1 MDEYPFPVLFDLADM
16 EERWKGEILRHFRLR
31 KRSGGGDCSD
41 LQAQGNG
48 RYKIAFQTRRGPD
61 LLLLNGLS
69 RQCLV
74 EKKKQRNTGSS
85 EVTITVHLEPS
96 GRNDV
101 IIPRRRSPLPG
112 GGPGKEGTRAAA
124 AGQENHSVCLEP
136 RGRNDVIIPRR
147 PKRQHRK
154 PTELPSSFDPASGGG
169 VVEESFSLLQ
179 PKKILQVNRYLLL
192 YLQECSQAAK
202 DLQDQLSL
210 IPCSAELRPDAEEV
224 AVTFKGTGQSS
235 RWEAEVEEVFRVMEN
250 KYHCH
255 YEASQAKQLALLK
268 TPFLASENLRVYT
281 ERMQGF
287 TVIVGSRKDVEDR
300 LKILDALARKLPS
313 VVVSREGSLSLVLEG
328 SEDDVRLARFKLQE
342 MVKQVHERTV
352 QLSRPLVSF
361 LDTRGSA
368 QEYVDFFCKV
378 LKGPVAIEI
387 SLDLDLRLLS
397 LDRSVLDV
405 AEKAMLEDLQ
415 ERTVALDRDW
425 ASSDNLTLLKE
436 SLQRREAEMNREKNR
451 VQVHYLQD
459 PGMGRI
465 HVQILGFKKEVE
477 KMENE
482 IHIFI
487 EKNSVK
493 HETILLSKPEIADY
507 FYDLLDLL
515 GMDNARVNILTESS
529 PSPAVHITGLAQPV
543 NELKASLK
551 RTLDSLVCDMLRIDQ
566 PGAYEYFQG
575 KGQGTLTEVGTLYS
589 CLIRLVEGEHVKATG
604 HTEAPS
610 VRTGTSS
617 GMKTPGVWSSFLLE
631 GGVTLEVLQGDI
643 TDLKMDAIVS
653 GAGESLEN
661 AGGVA
666 FAISRA
672 GGPAIQKQCDE
683 WVKKNGKVQVGKA
696 VKTTAG
702 SLPCKAVIHAVGPH
716 WGQGRDSDGV
726 RNLLGK
732 AVRESLELADS
743 SGCQSLAFPCVSSG
757 EHGVPLAVCAETI
770 VKEVR
775 HFARVASTLQSVTLV
790 DINWDTVSAFQ
801 DACVKLLRENVMTL
815 GTPIDFRN
823 SYPSITE
830 ESSVPDVHRRLEI
843 VVGNIEDKQVDVL
856 VAPTINLEL
865 RSTKVGKSLAHKA
878 GDQFSRLFA
887 RSTRGARVVPGHL
900 LAVGAVQG
908 LPCKQVFFIQC
919 SVWDGLFQGSAV
931 EALLSGLRSA
941 LDTCER
947 RALNTIAFPVIGPG
961 IALGF
966 PRDVAIST
974 LLEEIGHFEQ
984 TRQTRCVS
992 TIRVVIKPTD
1002 QDSAELSAA
1011 RHPHVLHS
1019 CALTASFFHSVTS
1032 DLDEVT
1038 VTAGGLRVQVVF
1050 GDILDETTDVIVNST
1065 DFTNNHTGVCK
1076 DILSVAGKE
1085 IQTKV
1090 ETAHV
1095 AYGEIYQTMP
1105 GNFPCKAIM
1114 HVCGQRNTP
1123 MIKALADK
1131 IVRTC
1136 DRSCFPSVAMPA
1148 ICAGTGGLEPT
1159 EVAKSIL
1166 DGISSAVQGGPL
1178 RYLTTVRLILL
1189 KMNVFQAFKLEVE
1202 QRFGKAAREM
1212 AVISPPN
1219 LQTKHSL
1226 KEVEVR
1232 TGPGKLIDLGKLF
1245 SGAQGSL
1252 SPAVLDIV
1260 GLKADNVRKVK
1271 ERLQSDFDS
1280 QVSQQEVTEED
1291 LSRLTEEDLQIVL
1304 GLVSCHSVQLEK
1316 KRDRT
1321 VIIRG
1326 LRDTVNNI
1334 VQRVQK
1340 SVMEHLLKTVQ
1351 DKKQEELYPKVMWC
1365 YEKNGHWER
1374 FPKAP
1379 NFQLENRCQTDVV
1392 DGNGAQLSVDLHKME
1407 ATNTITA
1414 QTMRV
1419 KRMEN
1424 LPDFTFPLH
1433 WDGMTNGE
1441 SLKKVELHPNEL
1453 EYQKV
1458 VADFRKTAGN
1468 TVIKVER
1475 IQNINLRR
1483 GYEAQKRKFLNK
1495 NGPAAVGERM
1505 MFHGTTAS
1513 ACSSIAENGFNKRY
1527 AGQNATRYGA
1537 GVYFAV
1543 NARYSANPTFSK
1555 PEEDGSR
1562 YMFAACV
1569 LTGRFTLGSA
1579 EMKVPPA
1586 RNPAN
1591 PNYTYDS
1598 LVNNI
1603 LDPTLFVVFH
1613 DDQAYPEYLLTF
1625 K

>member
-31 KRSGGGDCSD
+31 KGSGGGDCSD

-48 RYKIAFQTRRGPD
+48 RYKIAFQTRRA
-61 LLLLNGLS
+61 
-69 RQCLV
+69 QAAV
-74 EKKKQRNTGSS
+74 
-85 EVTITVHLEPS
+85 LE
-96 GRNDV
+96 
-101 IIPRRRSPLPG
+101 RREHVLQLPG
-112 GGPGKEGTRAAA
+112 RRITLSVWSPADATTSSSPAAPNA
-124 AGQENHSVCLEP
+124 NAETDHCQG
-136 RGRNDVIIPRR
+136 
-147 PKRQHRK
+147 QHRK
-154 PTELPSSFDPASGGG
+154 PTELPSLFDPASGGG

-224 AVTFKGTGQSS
+224 AVTFKGTSQSS
-235 RWEAEVEEVFRVMEN
+235 RWEAEVEKVFRVVEN

-268 TPFLASENLRVYT
+268 TPFLASDNLRVYT

-300 LKILDALARKLPS
+300 LKILDALARKVIRTECRISDAQYSLIEDAFKNEIGSQLPS

-328 SEDDVRLARFKLQE
+328 SEDDVRLVRFKLQE
-342 MVKQVHERTV
+342 MVKQVHECTV

-482 IHIFI
+482 VHIFI

-493 HETILLSKPEIADY
+493 HETILLSKPEIVDY

-515 GMDNARVNILTESS
+515 GMENAQVNILSESS
-529 PSPAVHITGLAQPV
+529 PSPGLHITGPAQPV
-543 NELKASLK
+543 NELKATLK
-551 RTLDSLVCDMLRIDQ
+551 KTLDSLVCDMLRIDQ

-716 WGQGRDSDGV
+716 WGQGRDSDRV

-732 AVRESLELADS
+732 AVRESLELADT

-757 EHGVPLAVCAETI
+757 EHGVPLAICAETI
-770 VKEVR
+770 VKEVQ

-823 SYPSITE
+823 SYPSITK

-843 VVGNIEDKQVDVL
+843 VLGNIEDQQVDVL

-878 GDQFSRLFA
+878 GDQFSHLFA
-887 RSTRGARVVPGHL
+887 RSTRGALVVPGHL
-900 LAVGAVQG
+900 LAVDAVQG
-908 LPCKQVFFIQC
+908 LPCKRVFFIQC

-931 EALLSGLRSA
+931 EALCSGLRSA

-947 RALNTIAFPVIGPG
+947 RGLNTIAFPVIGPG

-966 PRDVAIST
+966 PREVAIST

-1002 QDSAELSAA
+1002 QDSAEAFHNAQRGLIPQMANQAA
-1011 RHPHVLHS
+1011 QP
-1019 CALTASFFHSVTS
+1019 SFFHSVTS

-1065 DFTNNHTGVCK
+1065 DFTSNHTGVCK

-1095 AYGEIYQTMP
+1095 AYGEIYQTTP

-1123 MIKALADK
+1123 VIKALADK

-1136 DRSCFPSVAMPA
+1136 DRSCFQSVAMPA
-1148 ICAGTGGLEPT
+1148 ICAGAGGLELT

-1226 KEVEVR
+1226 KEAEVR

-1271 ERLQSDFDS
+1271 ERLQSDFDN

-1340 SVMEHLLKTVQ
+1340 SVMEHLLKTMQ
-1351 DKKQEELYPKVMWC
+1351 DKEQEELYPKVMWC

-1407 ATNTITA
+1407 ATNLITA

-1495 NGPAAVGERM
+1495 NGPTAVGERM

-1543 NARYSANPTFSK
+1543 NACYSANPTFSR

-1569 LTGRFTLGSA
+1569 LTGRYTLGSA

-1591 PNYTYDS
+1591 PNDTYDS
-1598 LVNNI
+1598 LVNSI